1 MKNSVTMSLLFFF
14 FENAKNL
21 GRSDDGKRRKK
32 RGWPYA
38 EKQISLDRFY
48 ALHVPYF
55 NSKWSWMLEM
65 AYGFSD
71 CVLKKLSRHSDFVT
85 SPSCVPDT

>member
-1 MKNSVTMSLLFFF
+1 MQKNKFHLIDFML
-14 FENAKNL
+14 
-21 GRSDDGKRRKK
+21 
-32 RGWPYA
+32 YM
-38 EKQISLDRFY
+38 Y
-48 ALHVPYF
+48 

>member
-1 MKNSVTMSLLFFF
+1 MKNSVTTSLLFFF
-14 FENAKNL
+14 LKMPKIWVSQTTVKGEKKE
-21 GRSDDGKRRKK
+21 DGLMQK
-32 RGWPYA
+32 
-38 EKQISLDRFY
+38 KQISLGRFY

-65 AYGFSD
+65 AYGFSH

-85 SPSCVPDT
+85 SASCVPDT